1 MAIDFKQA
9 KLHNGLTI
17 IAESDPNAHTSAIGF
32 FVKTGARDEKSEVM
46 GVSHFL
52 EHMMFKG
59 TESRSAEQ
67 VDQDFDNLGAQHN
80 AFTSGEMTVFYAH
93 MLPEHLGKAQEILS
107 DIMRPSIRQ
116 ADFDDE
122 KSVIIEEIAMYEDHP
137 FWVLYEKVM
146 EAYFKTHPMGH
157 RVLGT
162 RQTVADLSRHQM
174 QEYFMR
180 RYSADNTV
188 VALAGKMDFDDVVSQ
203 LTDQCGNWNSTQ
215 TVREYQAEDI
225 TASELTID
233 SEKVNRH
240 YRLMLS
246 PAPSLQ
252 DDRRYAASILTQI
265 LGGSDGSRLHWALI
279 ETGIAEDASA
289 EYDGHDQLGQFLVHS
304 VCNPE
309 DAQKVEQI
317 ISQQQNNL
325 ADSLTDDDLL
335 RVRSKIA
342 TNATLGGEL
351 PAGRMQRLGR
361 LWTYYSEYW
370 SLDEELAR
378 INAVTLDDLK
388 QVNRDFP
395 FEPCVAGQL
404 RPSSP
409 TPSLAGDA
417 QRPS

>member
-1 MAIDFKQA
+1 MAIQFKQS
-9 KLHNGLTI
+9 KLPNGLTI
-17 IAESDPNAHTSAIGF
+17 IAESDPNAHTAAIGF
-32 FVKTGARDEKSEVM
+32 FVKTGARDEKSDVM

-59 TESRSAEQ
+59 TETRSAEQ

-116 ADFDDE
+116 SDFDDE

-162 RQTVADLSRHQM
+162 RQTVTDLSRDQM
-174 QEYFMR
+174 HEYFTR

-188 VALAGKMDFDDVVSQ
+188 VALAGKMDFDGVISQ
-203 LTDQCGNWNSTQ
+203 LGEQCGNWNSSQ
-215 TVREYQAEDI
+215 TVRKYQAADI
-225 TASELTID
+225 ADGELTID
-233 SEKVNRH
+233 SQKVNRH

-252 DDRRYAASILTQI
+252 DDQRYAASILAQI

-309 DAQKVEQI
+309 DEQKVKQIIAEQI
-317 ISQQQNNL
+317 DKL
-325 ADSLTDDDLL
+325 ADSLTEDDLL

-342 TNATLGGEL
+342 TNATLHGEL

-361 LWTYYSEYW
+361 QWMYYGEYW

-388 QVNRDFP
+388 QVNRDYP
-395 FEPCVAGQL
+395 FKPCVVGQL
-404 RPSSP
+404 KP
-409 TPSLAGDA
+409 A
-417 QRPS
+417 